1 MEYGWGRINIT
12 IESIRLIDKLK
23 VEKYLE
29 YNKQI
34 FEHCKNISRGERDGI
49 RGHGKFIARETGY
62 HADIHEC
69 SFAII

>member
-1 MEYGWGRINIT
+1 M
-12 IESIRLIDKLK
+12 
-23 VEKYLE
+23 EKYLE

>member
-1 MEYGWGRINIT
+1 M
-12 IESIRLIDKLK
+12 
-23 VEKYLE
+23 EKYLE

-34 FEHCKNISRGERDGI
+34 FEHCKNNANISRGEKDGI
-49 RGHGKFIARETGY
+49 RRDGKFIARETGY